1 MEPPPVY
8 LDTNV
13 LIALIEP
20 VAPLTVSQKQFVTQ
34 LDAGR
39 VVGITSEIALS
50 ECLVKPL
57 ADDAAQTINAYLALF
72 SSQSWLAVLPVSR
85 DVLVEAAVLRSIHRM
100 ALPDAIHVASARL
113 ASATLFISD
122 DRRLKTP
129 SLERTSWSD
138 LPELGQ

>member
-1 MEPPPVY
+1 MGRPPVY

-13 LIALIEP
+13 LIALIES
-20 VAPLTVSQKQFVTQ
+20 VAPLTSPQKQFVTRLDEGQ
-34 LDAGR
+34 LF
-39 VVGITSEIALS
+39 GITSELALS

-57 ADDAAQTINAYLALF
+57 ADDVQQAVSAYHALF

-113 ASATLFISD
+113 AGVLLFVSD
-122 DRRLKTP
+122 DRRLKTL
-129 SLERTSWSD
+129 SIDETSWSE
-138 LPELGQ
+138 LPELNG